1 MSVFDNPIGIAAVP
15 NSRYL
20 GVREMTFKGNITKEE
35 VYSGDYL
42 ILALG
47 DNGILK
53 GYVLDYTELEMG
65 QFTLFVD
72 ELRNGSESKG
82 IVNLIT
88 KKRIED
94 WIETYTYTYACEELD
109 NPIEG
114 VLDVIY
120 SHVYKNLNITPEA
133 KAYLETLK
141 KQINY
146 KKGKDNEK

>member
-1 MSVFDNPIGIAAVP
+1 MSVFDNPIGITAIP

-20 GVREMTFKGNITKEE
+20 GVREMTFKDNITREE

-53 GYVLDYTELEMG
+53 GYVLDYIELEMG

-82 IVNLIT
+82 IVSLIT

-94 WIETYTYTYACEELD
+94 WIETYTCEELD
-109 NPIEG
+109 NPIEE